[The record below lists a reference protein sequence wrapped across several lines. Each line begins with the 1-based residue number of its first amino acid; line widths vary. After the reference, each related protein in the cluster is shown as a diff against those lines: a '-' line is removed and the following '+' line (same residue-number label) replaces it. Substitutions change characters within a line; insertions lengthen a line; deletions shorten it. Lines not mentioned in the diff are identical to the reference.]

1 MDDFLSAYFCD
12 GKKIEEKKSFLNL
25 AGKKDILRYTDTF
38 TIFKVE
44 SNDTKKDLKIRSQTK
59 LYN

>member
-12 GKKIEEKKSFLNL
+12 DKKIEEKKTHLNL

-44 SNDTKKDLKIRSQTK
+44 SNDTKKDLKIRS
-59 LYN
+59 